1 MGLLM
6 KLAQG
11 AVGFASHDIKIAGRI
26 IEAGIKD
33 GRSPELRTKYSIRRL
48 KSAREQLKAAIIL
61 LEGEKHGE

>member
-1 MGLLM
+1 MKLLS

-11 AVGFASHDIKIAGRI
+11 AVAFAVGDITVAQNI

-33 GRSPELRTKYSIRRL
+33 GRAPALRVRYSVRRL

-61 LEGEKHGE
+61 LEGEL